1 MLDKRTAL
9 VSSSRKRV
17 RGLAALAAAAIAI
30 CAAAAAPATAQP
42 PRARD
47 LGIPFEG
54 TPGALNAITDVAG
67 VEVGHATIVRGSGRL
82 VIGEGPVRTGV
93 TAVWPRGR
101 ETPDPVYAAWFTLNG
116 DGEMTGTTWVR
127 DSGIMEGPVMITN
140 TLSVGVV
147 HHAVIRWGV
156 AKAAERGGGAW
167 LAALPVVGETWDGTL
182 NDIRGQHVT
191 EEDAIA
197 AMEAARGGPVAE
209 GNVGG
214 GTGMICHR
222 FKGGIG
228 TSSRLADV
236 AGESYTVGVL
246 VQCNYGSRG
255 PFRVAGVPVGREITD
270 LMPERPG
277 AGGAPV
283 DGGAPPQG
291 AAPSRRA
298 ASLAGG
304 EQLDGAD
311 RDGSIIVVVA
321 TDAPVLP
328 HQLERMARRVSLGL
342 ARNGSISSNGS
353 GDIFVAFSTA
363 NRDAASEE
371 APAADARVLANGR
384 LNPLFAATVEATEEA
399 IINAL
404 VAAETM
410 TGANDVTVHALPH
423 DRLQEVLRK
432 YGRLN

>member
-1 MLDKRTAL
+1 MAMLLTCTAL
-9 VSSSRKRV
+9 
-17 RGLAALAAAAIAI
+17 
-30 CAAAAAPATAQP
+30 PASAQK

-67 VEVGHATIVRGSGRL
+67 VEVGHATIVRGSGP
-82 VIGEGPVRTGV
+82 VTIGEGPVRTGV

-101 ETPDPVYAAWFTLNG
+101 EMPDPVYAAWFSLNG

-156 AKAAERGGGAW
+156 ARGVERGAGPW
-167 LAALPVVGETWDGTL
+167 LASLPVVAETWDGTL

-191 EEDAIA
+191 EDDALA
-197 AMEAARGGPVAE
+197 AMEAARGGPVTE

-228 TSSRLADV
+228 TSSRVVEV
-236 AGESYTVGVL
+236 AGETYTVGVL
-246 VQCNYGSRG
+246 VQCNYGSREL
-255 PFRVAGVPVGREITD
+255 FRVAGVPVGREIAD
-270 LMPERPG
+270 LMPLRP
-277 AGGAPV
+277 GGAPLEPA
-283 DGGAPPQG
+283 DGP
-291 AAPSRRA
+291 
-298 ASLAGG
+298 
-304 EQLDGAD
+304 D
-311 RDGSIIVVVA
+311 REGSIIVVVA
-321 TDAPVLP
+321 TDAPVLS
-328 HQLERMARRVSLGL
+328 HQLERMARRVSLGV

-363 NRDAASEE
+363 NQEAASER
-371 APAADARVLANGR
+371 AAAAAARVLANGR
-384 LNPLFAATVEATEEA
+384 LSPLFAATVEATEEA

-410 TGANDVTVHALPH
+410 TGANDVTVYALPH
-423 DRLQEVLRK
+423 DRLQEVLRR
-432 YGRLN
+432 YNRLEG

>member
-1 MLDKRTAL
+1 MKYSESRRTPGRRRSCPTRTISAL
-9 VSSSRKRV
+9 
-17 RGLAALAAAAIAI
+17 LLLI
-30 CAAAAAPATAQP
+30 CTAAPASAQK

-67 VEVGHATIVRGSGRL
+67 VEVGHATIVRGSGPV

-101 ETPDPVYAAWFTLNG
+101 EMPDPVYAAWFSLNG

-156 AKAAERGGGAW
+156 ARGVERGAGPW
-167 LAALPVVGETWDGTL
+167 LASLPVVAETWDGTL

-191 EEDAIA
+191 EADALA
-197 AMEAARGGPVAE
+197 AMEAARGGPVTE

-228 TSSRLADV
+228 TSSRIVDV
-236 AGESYTVGVL
+236 AGENYTVGVL
-246 VQCNYGSRG
+246 VQCNYGSRE

-270 LMPERPG
+270 LMPSRPG
-277 AGGAPV
+277 GGAEQGGAPLDLA
-283 DGGAPPQG
+283 DGP
-291 AAPSRRA
+291 
-298 ASLAGG
+298 
-304 EQLDGAD
+304 D
-311 RDGSIIVVVA
+311 REGSIIVVVA
-321 TDAPVLP
+321 TDAPVLS
-328 HQLERMARRVSLGL
+328 HQLERMARRVSLGI

-363 NRDAASEE
+363 NQEAASER
-371 APAADARVLANGR
+371 AAAADARVLANGR
-384 LNPLFAATVEATEEA
+384 LSPLFAATVEATEEA

-410 TGANDVTVHALPH
+410 TGANDVTVYALPH
-423 DRLQEVLRK
+423 ERLREVLRM
-432 YGRLN
+432 YNRLQVGR